1 MGVVSEAIGKAG
13 SQENHHDASNGEEG
27 EHNELGRVF
36 LLFLMGQELEFAFL
50 EEEEEEEDRLVL
62 KGLRP
67 L

>member
-27 EHNELGRVF
+27 EHDELGGVF
-36 LLFLMGQELEFAFL
+36 LLFLTGQDLELAFL
-50 EEEEEEEDRLVL
+50 EEEEEEDRLVL
-62 KGLRP
+62 KELRP